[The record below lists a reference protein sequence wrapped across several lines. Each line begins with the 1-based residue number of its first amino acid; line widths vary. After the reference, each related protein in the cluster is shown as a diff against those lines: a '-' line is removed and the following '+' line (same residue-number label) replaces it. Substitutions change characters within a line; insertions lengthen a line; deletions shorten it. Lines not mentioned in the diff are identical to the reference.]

1 LKQICLFFLF
11 LLAYSISIH
20 AQEIVGIVMEADSTQ
35 SPFYQAG
42 VKISQAEKIVFEGKT
57 YFDGRFKYKGIPN
70 QDYLVTASY
79 IGYKDS
85 SVLVKIDNNG
95 KVVPNDF
102 KIALKKDGLR
112 LSGYLMGRDND
123 EAIRDA
129 GIILKNV
136 MTRQE
141 EKIITGIDGSY
152 NFRLEYETN
161 YLVRVDK
168 RSAGIMNTYQDTSFY
183 ISTIGFNQPLDF
195 KLNIKLGPSLE
206 YVKARA
212 EYDPKQKPQNKNIKP
227 AIEVYGAKD
236 SAKLAQQALVIAGLN
251 RELFVKDSIIANL
264 DKKIEDIKKNEAP
277 VLVSNEKQEDKK
289 TQKKNDEIEKQ
300 RREREK
306 ILADTKAKE
315 MERIAKENAEKEKQE
330 AARIAIVKAN
340 ELEQLR
346 LNELKKAEEAKAKKS
361 KEAELLAAKE
371 KQIELNKQKELIQK
385 NEAKKITELS
395 KKELAKADKQKIK
408 DKKELEKQQ
417 IQAILKQEK
426 DKVVAEKAKTKNE
439 KVAAK
444 EMALKAKYDAKVQ
457 KLQQTQQLELEK
469 LAKKNADKKQKEVLT
484 ASAKRDKKERKMN
497 GGEVFYQAKDSFLT
511 DQQIRDKQQ
520 RIYLEEKRKQ
530 EQNDKATLVK
540 KLEDIQRQ
548 QQDEIQSREQYE
560 SAQKDLMESY
570 ERKLKGEKEPIEVK
584 EKIATPSIV
593 SPSSES
599 NIKAIP
605 SKIKVNGVVY
615 DGGSNLPLS
624 NTSLTVRMLNTI
636 LSQEL
641 KSDEKGNYSFD
652 VDSGSFYLVSF
663 YKPGYILGK
672 QLLDVTAQ
680 KDKTFRMSDFS
691 IIEADDFDPSEKMP
705 IVSFAKNSS
714 ATPFDLLNEVIPIVK
729 MMKEIPQLRIKI
741 YGMAS
746 FDEAYPKELSLTR
759 AQEVAK
765 VFINNN
771 VPASR
776 IKFNGYGNT
785 KTKSGCTAS
794 SDCDEFKLS
803 RDRIVL
809 YKVVKD

>member
-1 LKQICLFFLF
+1 
-11 LLAYSISIH
+11 
-20 AQEIVGIVMEADSTQ
+20 MEADSNQ

-42 VKISQAEKIVFEGKT
+42 IKIYQADKIVFEGKT

-79 IGYKDS
+79 VGYKDS

-168 RSAGIMNTYQDTSFY
+168 RSAGVMNTYQDTSFY

-227 AIEVYGAKD
+227 AIEVYGVKD

-306 ILADTKAKE
+306 ILADSKAKE
-315 MERIAKENAEKEKQE
+315 MERIAKENAAKEKQE
-330 AARIAIVKAN
+330 VARIATLKAN

-346 LNELKKAEEAKAKKS
+346 LSELKKAEEAKAKKS
-361 KEAELLAAKE
+361 KEEAELMAAKQ
-371 KQIELNKQKELIQK
+371 KQLALDRQNEIAQKTAAESLKHNATDIQK
-385 NEAKKITELS
+385 VMRAN
-395 KKELAKADKQKIK
+395 KKEQEKADKQKIK

-444 EMALKAKYDAKVQ
+444 EMALKAKYEAKVQ
-457 KLQQTQQLELEK
+457 KLQQTQQLELGK

-615 DGGSNLPLS
+615 DGESNLPLS

-765 VFINNN
+765 IFINNN

-785 KTKSGCTAS
+785 KTKSGCSAS